1 MTTTAVKLADGTD
14 SGRDRDRIISE
25 RGPAGYDSRT
35 NGSALRQSRSMRMR
49 LHRSFYYCFFQ
60 FLRPC
65 CRAQSSAFQFSHGQR
80 SLLGQK

>member
-49 LHRSFYYCFFQ
+49 LHRSFYYCFF
-60 FLRPC
+60 FSFYGLVAVPNLLLF
-65 CRAQSSAFQFSHGQR
+65 SSATDNVR
-80 SLLGQK
+80 S